1 MVLTGMA
8 KLIGIVVGLV
18 LFITLPF
25 FMFGEQIE
33 QVFAGD
39 GVVSWLQSFG
49 SLAWVAAVGLLI
61 ADLAIPVPTTAVMAA
76 LGMVYGPL
84 LGGVIAGLGSI
95 ISGLV
100 GYTLCRNLGRPFAL
114 LLSGEK
120 GLAEGEKIFQNI
132 GGWIVAMSRWLP
144 VVSEVVAC
152 LAGLSKMRF
161 SMFLTALICG
171 SVPLGFLFSTIG
183 HIGGEHAMLT
193 LILSA
198 LLPFILW
205 VGVRVVLLKLK
216 SNIMDEA

>member
-1 MVLTGMA
+1 MT

-25 FMFGEQIE
+25 FIFGEQIE

-49 SLAWVAAVGLLI
+49 SLAWVAAMGLLI

-76 LGMVYGPL
+76 LGMVYGPV

-100 GYTLCRNLGRPFAL
+100 GYVLCRNLGRPFAL

-120 GLAEGEKIFQNI
+120 GLAEGEKLFQNI

-152 LAGLSKMRF
+152 LAGLSKMPF
-161 SMFLTALICG
+161 PMFLAALICG

-183 HIGGEHAMLT
+183 YIGGEYAMLT

-205 VGVRVVLLKLK
+205 VGVRLVLLKLK
-216 SNIMDEA
+216 SNIADEP

>member
-1 MVLTGMA
+1 MT

-25 FMFGEQIE
+25 FIFGEQIE

-76 LGMVYGPL
+76 LGMVYGPV
-84 LGGVIAGLGSI
+84 LGGAIAGLGSI

-100 GYTLCRNLGRPFAL
+100 GYVLCRNLGRPFAL

-120 GLAEGEKIFQNI
+120 GLAEGEKLFQNI

-144 VVSEVVAC
+144 VVSEVIAC
-152 LAGLSKMRF
+152 LAGLSKMPF
-161 SMFLTALICG
+161 PMFLAALICG

-183 HIGGEHAMLT
+183 YIGGEYAMLT

-205 VGVRVVLLKLK
+205 VGVRLVLLKLK
-216 SNIMDEA
+216 SNIADEP

>member
-1 MVLTGMA
+1 MT

-25 FMFGEQIE
+25 FIFGEQIE

-49 SLAWVAAVGLLI
+49 SLAWVAAMGLLI

-76 LGMVYGPL
+76 LGMVYGPV

-100 GYTLCRNLGRPFAL
+100 GYVLCRNLGRPFAL

-120 GLAEGEKIFQNI
+120 GLSEGEELFKNI

-152 LAGLSKMRF
+152 LAGLSKMPF
-161 SMFLTALICG
+161 PMFLAALICG

-183 HIGGEHAMLT
+183 YIGGEYAMLT

-205 VGVRVVLLKLK
+205 VGVRLVLLKLK
-216 SNIMDEA
+216 SNIGGEL

>member
-1 MVLTGMA
+1 MT

-25 FMFGEQIE
+25 FIFGEQIE

-49 SLAWVAAVGLLI
+49 SLAWVAAMVLLI

-76 LGMVYGPL
+76 LGMVYGPV

-100 GYTLCRNLGRPFAL
+100 GYVLCRNLGRPFAL

-120 GLAEGEKIFQNI
+120 GLAEGEKLFQNI

-144 VVSEVVAC
+144 VVSEVIAC
-152 LAGLSKMRF
+152 LAGLSKMPF
-161 SMFLTALICG
+161 PMFLAALICG

-183 HIGGEHAMLT
+183 YIGGEYAMLT

-205 VGVRVVLLKLK
+205 VGVRLVLLKLK
-216 SNIMDEA
+216 SNIADEP